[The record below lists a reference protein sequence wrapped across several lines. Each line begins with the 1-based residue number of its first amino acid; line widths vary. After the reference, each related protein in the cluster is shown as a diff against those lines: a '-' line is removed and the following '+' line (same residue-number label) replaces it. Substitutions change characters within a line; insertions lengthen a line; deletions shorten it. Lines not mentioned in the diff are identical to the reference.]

1 MVRTVKEYDER
12 YAEFL
17 DVAQT
22 LFFRQGYEQT
32 TVRQL
37 INAVGVAKGTFYH
50 YFDSKIDILEALVQR
65 ITGQMTIVLA
75 NIVADETL
83 GAVEKLER
91 FFTHAQQWKVAR
103 KEFLLDTARALY
115 REENVLL
122 RVKLRDEGI
131 AAYVPLLAEIIRQ
144 GIREGVFH
152 VVHPD
157 EMAGLVLMMPQNVSL
172 SVTALLLSDDWDEDV
187 VASARRQI
195 AVFNTGVARVL
206 GMPDGSLSL
215 FDGAD
220 LDAWLEMEREQD

>member
-1 MVRTVKEYDER
+1 MARTVKEYDER

-22 LFFRQGYEQT
+22 LFFSQGYEQT
-32 TVRQL
+32 TVRQ
-37 INAVGVAKGTFYH
+37 IIDAVGVAKGTFYH
-50 YFDSKIDILEALVQR
+50 YFGSKIDILEALVER
-65 ITGQMTIVLA
+65 ITAQMTRVLA
-75 NIVADETL
+75 EIVADETL

-122 RVKLRDEGI
+122 RVRLRDEGI

-144 GIREGVFH
+144 GISEGVFH
-152 VVHPD
+152 VASPD

-172 SVTALLLSDDWDEDV
+172 SVTALLLSDDWDADDV
-187 VASARRQI
+187 AKVRRQI
-195 AVFNTGVARVL
+195 TVFNTGVARVL
-206 GMPDGSLSL
+206 GMPDDSLNL

-220 LDAWLEMEREQD
+220 LDAWLEAEREQA